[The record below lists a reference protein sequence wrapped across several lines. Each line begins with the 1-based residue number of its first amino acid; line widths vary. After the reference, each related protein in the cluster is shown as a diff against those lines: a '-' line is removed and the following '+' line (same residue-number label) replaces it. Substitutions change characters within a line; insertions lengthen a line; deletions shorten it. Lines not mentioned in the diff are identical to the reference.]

1 DEANSIAEV
10 RGSTAHLWEGVRS
23 IEASPATYFFALH
36 YWLQATDTT
45 VEWVARLPSALAAI
59 VLVPATWRLAELFAP
74 RSWAPPIAALLT
86 ALSPLVLQYGQQAR
100 PYAALMLAMTLA
112 AIASIEAVRRASS
125 RWLILAALLAALALS
140 LHYF

>member
-1 DEANSIAEV
+1 
-10 RGSTAHLWEGVRS
+10 
-23 IEASPATYFFALH
+23 
-36 YWLQATDTT
+36 
-45 VEWVARLPSALAAI
+45 
-59 VLVPATWRLAELFAP
+59 LAELFAP

-100 PYAALMLAMTLA
+100 PYAALMLALTLA

-140 LHYF
+140 LHYFALFVSLPLAVWVARSGQLPLRGRAAY